1 MPAFAFW
8 PETWQRGYIEWLV
21 PPEIS
26 GDTDRLLAHLDEVE
40 RILKNRGLETSYA
53 IVRNSAQKTKPDR
66 GQLTLE
72 MFNHG

>member
-1 MPAFAFW
+1 MPAFSFW

-26 GDTDRLLAHLDEVE
+26 ADTDRLLAHLDEVE
-40 RILKNRGLETSYA
+40 RILKNRGLETTDA
-53 IVRNSAQKTKPDR
+53 NVRGPAQKTRPDR

-72 MFNHG
+72 DF